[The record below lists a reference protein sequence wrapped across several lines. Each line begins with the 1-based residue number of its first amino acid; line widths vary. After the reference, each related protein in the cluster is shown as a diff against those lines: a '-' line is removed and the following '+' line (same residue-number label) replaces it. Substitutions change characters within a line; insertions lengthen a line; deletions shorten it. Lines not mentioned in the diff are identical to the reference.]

1 MWIYS
6 NMFIPLNYIRVNKKK
21 ILLRSEQIWGS
32 TKLPEKQGKN
42 TSEMAI
48 IPCEMHSFSKCSIL
62 CFTTPLGCTSC
73 ISHFWKPGLA
83 WQHAA
88 ACSEA
93 VLTSVG
99 VGCIG
104 LVSVDCRFWLAVDVD
119 VVGSCKLCRS
129 TFFFIST
136 DVDVRIFWCT
146 VFVTIRMSWLRY
158 QAVPCMNL

>member
-1 MWIYS
+1 
-6 NMFIPLNYIRVNKKK
+6 MFIPLNYIRVNKKK

-42 TSEMAI
+42 TSETAI

-83 WQHAA
+83 GQHAA

-104 LVSVDCRFWLAVDVD
+104 LVSVDCRFWLVVDVD
-119 VVGSCKLCRS
+119 VVGSCRLCRS
-129 TFFFIST
+129 TFFLYFH
-136 DVDVRIFWCT
+136 
-146 VFVTIRMSWLRY
+146 
-158 QAVPCMNL
+158 